1 MARDSQVSGTRQT
14 RCDPP
19 SPLTR
24 TTILFVDN
32 THSLV
37 TELHPASSLN
47 IIIISHPTTHEE
59 RHKLYESSTKRTRTT
74 SSLKRNWKKPRDSRY
89 PPINVKSPLI
99 SHSIKAIQEL
109 NVNWDSDDPG
119 KCQASFISKPA
130 DVWALVIEVIEVRA

>member
-19 SPLTR
+19 LTR
-24 TTILFVDN
+24 TTIVFVDN
-32 THSLV
+32 THSLL

-74 SSLKRNWKKPRDSRY
+74 SSLKTNWKKASR
-89 PPINVKSPLI
+89 
-99 SHSIKAIQEL
+99 
-109 NVNWDSDDPG
+109 
-119 KCQASFISKPA
+119 F
-130 DVWALVIEVIEVRA
+130 ALPSNKR